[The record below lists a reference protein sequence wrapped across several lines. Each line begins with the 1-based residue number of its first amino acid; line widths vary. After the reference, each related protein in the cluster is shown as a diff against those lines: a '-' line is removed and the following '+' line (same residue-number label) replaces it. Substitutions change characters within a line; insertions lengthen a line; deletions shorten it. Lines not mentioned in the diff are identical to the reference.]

1 MQELP
6 LLALSV
12 LRDQVVEVEPVADQV
27 VLRQMAISMPMAAL
41 AVTETHYREAAMVAR
56 VHEPG
61 MVAMV
66 AIQQAAALAGTM
78 RQALP
83 LGQRPHQKRLA
94 S

>member
-6 LLALSV
+6 LLVALSALRGQVMDQAVEDQAV
-12 LRDQVVEVEPVADQV
+12 LGQV
-27 VLRQMAISMPMAAL
+27 AISMPLAAL
-41 AVTETHYREAAMVAR
+41 AAMETPRIKAAMAVLVHAPAMVA
-56 VHEPG
+56 
-61 MVAMV
+61 MA

>member
-6 LLALSV
+6 LLVALSA
-12 LRDQVVEVEPVADQV
+12 LQGVETMADQV
-27 VLRQMAISMPMAAL
+27 VLRQVAISMPMAAL
-41 AVTETHYREAAMVAR
+41 AVAETQWRQAAMVAR

-61 MVAMV
+61 MVAMA